1 MSAVTVERIEADIRQ
16 LSFADQLLL
25 MERLAQAIRQS
36 TALIQSTLDGQLAAM
51 ANDAEIQRELRIIE
65 DEFAGT
71 EADGLDAAA

>member
-36 TALIQSTLDGQLAAM
+36 TAPIQPTLDSQLAAM
-51 ANDAEIQRELRIIE
+51 ANDLEIQRELRIIE

-71 EADGLDAAA
+71 EADGLDAA